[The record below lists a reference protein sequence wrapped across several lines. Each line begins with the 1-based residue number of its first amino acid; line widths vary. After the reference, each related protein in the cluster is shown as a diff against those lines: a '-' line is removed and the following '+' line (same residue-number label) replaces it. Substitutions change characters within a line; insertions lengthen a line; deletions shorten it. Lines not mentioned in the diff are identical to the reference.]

1 MPDNKDKLKELH
13 GNLIK
18 DNYDLPKYEVFE
30 KDMSDIKKLSELRD
44 NLIKDNYDLPDIN
57 TFKRDMGFGVDFK
70 APKYEE
76 KIEKPK
82 STSIFGEM
90 PGPTMAVSEST
101 KGQNLKQQELIA
113 QEVSEAPER
122 RKKAVD
128 TTLGM
133 WANQNNLDINS
144 PKAQKQRSIYEQG
157 IDSKEFSVS
166 YGQKGLQ
173 LVRNVGA
180 ADIYLSALK
189 QSNDIPEEYD
199 NVKKM
204 SNEEAARYYE
214 NKAQTEEVTPARGTG
229 TFGAPAEFAGSVTRM
244 LSKQSLGSLLATGT
258 ALALSPETGGGSL
271 ALLGMFG
278 GITAITPDMMKQSY
292 LYEFERRYQQG
303 KSQGI
308 PYQEAIALARVQ
320 AERAEKIGFAEA
332 VGFGIGGKA
341 VGTIFSKPVSGIG
354 VKNAVKNMIKT
365 TAPEIVSAIGVS
377 SGSSVA
383 KDLSARQVGF
393 NVSNKEIAEN
403 AIDASTEAIKFMGTL
418 AMVHAA
424 QNKIIK
430 LNKSVVS
437 QFKNYVNAADPGV
450 PETVLD
456 NLVINKVIE
465 PEAAEKTKQ
474 ALKNTKEATA
484 VLEPLKIEDEYIL
497 GSLSGKQEKKIKLQN
512 EIKQLKE
519 NNVSIG
525 IKEKEAEIAK
535 IDEEMSNINETGDVE
550 ANEIDKEL
558 PPFEP
563 AVEPA
568 IVESIIEKDEQGN
581 FIPKKYTLNKVGENP
596 APIISASAIKDESF
610 GGEKPTD
617 IKQVRLL
624 EIRGRN
630 SDGVTVGKVFIQLE
644 TGESYNAEVFFNDAE
659 LVTLEGIKTPVEK
672 INQPIIQE
680 VKTVEQLRAD
690 EQAELDSKIPNAEQY
705 RVDGKVDKTKL
716 TNEQDIKA
724 FEEVYDKYDKLI
736 TPLLEKETQI
746 KDANIDALN
755 ETIKGTKYEN
765 DARSAGLREQVAE
778 GVTGEV
784 PRTTEVTVT
793 ETADIAKYKPE
804 QQQFIKETREKLG
817 GEEQSRQLYEKE
829 GVKKWGETYE
839 EFILRK
845 GCE

>member
-1 MPDNKDKLKELH
+1 MPDKIIDDKNRQKLDV
-13 GNLIK
+13 NIK
-18 DNYDLPKYEVFE
+18 DLISKGASQDDVMKYAKDFKE
-30 KDMSDIKKLSELRD
+30 KV
-44 NLIKDNYDLPDIN
+44 
-57 TFKRDMGFGVDFK
+57 GVDRAEFK

-122 RKKAVD
+122 RKKAID
-128 TTLGM
+128 TTLDM
-133 WANQNNLDINS
+133 WSKQNNLDINS

-157 IDSKEFSVS
+157 VDSKEFSVS

-180 ADIYLSALK
+180 ADIYVSALK
-189 QSNDIPEEYD
+189 QTNDIPEEYD
-199 NVKKM
+199 NVRKM
-204 SNEEAARYYE
+204 SDEEAARYFE
-214 NKAQTEEVTPARGTG
+214 NKAQTEEITPARGTG

-258 ALALSPETGGGSL
+258 ALALSPETGGASL
-271 ALLGMFG
+271 ALIGMFG

-292 LYEFERRYQQG
+292 LGEFEKRYQEG

-308 PYQEAIALARVQ
+308 PYQEAVALARVQ

-354 VKNAVKNMIKT
+354 VKNAVKNMIKR
-365 TAPEIVSAIGVS
+365 TAPEIVSAVGVS

-383 KDLSARQVGF
+383 KDLSARQLGF
-393 NVSNKEIAEN
+393 DVSNKEIAEN

-424 QNKIIK
+424 QNQFIK
-430 LNKSVVS
+430 LNKIVLS
-437 QFKNYVNAADPGV
+437 QFKNYVIAADPGV

-474 ALKNTKEATA
+474 ALRATKEAATL
-484 VLEPLKIEDEYIL
+484 LEPLKIQDEYIL
-497 GSLSGKQEKKIKLQN
+497 GSLAGKQEKKIKLQN

-535 IDEEMSNINETGDVE
+535 IDEEMFNINETGDVE

-558 PPFEP
+558 PAFKP
-563 AVEPA
+563 AVEPVVETIKEVSVIDGKESRGEALERIGVDRQAPNGLQRKEWLEARDYDLSRAVSIADNQLTANPNSKIGSIPMNAANA
-568 IVESIIEKDEQGN
+568 I
-581 FIPKKYTLNKVGENP
+581 
-596 APIISASAIKDESF
+596 
-610 GGEKPTD
+610 
-617 IKQVRLL
+617 R
-624 EIRGRN
+624 
-630 SDGVTVGKVFIQLE
+630 
-644 TGESYNAEVFFNDAE
+644 AE
-659 LVTLEGIKTPVEK
+659 LEMINIKATDKTSISEIIDKIKAVEQSK
-672 INQPIIQE
+672 N
-680 VKTVEQLRAD
+680 KTVEQLRVD

-716 TNEQDIKA
+716 TNEEDIKA
-724 FEEVYDKYDKLI
+724 FDEVYDKYDKLI

-755 ETIKGTKYEN
+755 ETIKGTEYEN

-778 GVTGEV
+778 GVAREV
-784 PRTTEVTVT
+784 PRTTEVTVA

-804 QQQFIKETREKLG
+804 QQQFIKETRNKLG
-817 GEEQSRQLYEKE
+817 GEEQARQLYEKE
-829 GVKKWGETYE
+829 GIKEWGETYE